1 MSARDTALSALIA
14 CRRQHAWSD
23 GVLKEY
29 TARDRLDR
37 RDAALASRLCYGVLQ
52 NRMLLDEWLSR
63 FVKGRLRDLQPVVL
77 DILRLG
83 AYQLTMMDKI
93 PPSAAVNEAVGQTR
107 RLANGKAANLVN
119 AVLRNMDRSRVK
131 LTLPEDLSVRYS
143 HPPQLVAL
151 LAESLPPE
159 KLEPFLACDNQ
170 APATYVQVNTL
181 RATEAA
187 VCSALEHEGYQCRS
201 HLWMA
206 DCLQIMG
213 GSIDQSRPFAE
224 GQVYAQDPAAK
235 LAALCAGLEPGM
247 RVLDCCSAPGGKSF
261 AAAIAMEDK
270 GQIVSCDIHPH
281 KIALIEKGAR
291 RLGLQC
297 IRPMLADATQYRPD
311 WAAAFDVVLA
321 DAPCSGLGV
330 IRKKPDIRY
339 RELSQTEALPALQKK
354 ILDNQARYV
363 RPGGTL
369 MYSTC
374 TVLRREHEA
383 VAEAFLQ
390 THPDFAPAP
399 LALPA
404 SMGEDQCGRK
414 TLLPCDDDADGFF
427 LCRFRRKL

>member
-1 MSARDTALSALIA
+1 M
-14 CRRQHAWSD
+14 
-23 GVLKEY
+23 KEY

-374 TVLRREHEA
+374 TVLRRENEA